1 MFSQKQN
8 RNETC
13 RYPRMRQLSVKKNRG
28 ASSVSTKFFKNGI
41 TPIAIAKACVKQW
54 PKEKKDVELVYK

>member
-1 MFSQKQN
+1 
-8 RNETC
+8 
-13 RYPRMRQLSVKKNRG
+13 MRQLSVKKNRG

-54 PKEKKDVELVYK
+54 PKEKKT